1 MAFAAASAF
10 AAALIGLA
18 SVVESQAAEPAP
30 AAAPPSVPPA
40 VATAAPSDNRNPAA
54 TDIAP
59 EPPLSFEC
67 RVKCPIFDGRA
78 PLRTVRKAIR
88 GKRPVRVLAIG
99 SSSTVGVGASSPIAS
114 YPVRLENDLEGML
127 KGFDVEVVSRGVSG
141 EVAEGA
147 SERMRLEVAQQ
158 RPDLVVWQ
166 VGTNDAMAR
175 VGLDTFSDELRDTIR
190 WLATNKIDVVLIDPQ
205 YVERLSTDENYTGIV
220 EVIAKVAR
228 EERVLLV
235 NRFDAMADLAKQ
247 KGNGT
252 YLARDQFHLNDL
264 GYRCMAEYAA
274 RAIVAGIL
282 TAETEQAPKN

>member
-1 MAFAAASAF
+1 MAA
-10 AAALIGLA
+10 
-18 SVVESQAAEPAP
+18 
-30 AAAPPSVPPA
+30 
-40 VATAAPSDNRNPAA
+40 D
-54 TDIAP
+54 
-59 EPPLSFEC
+59 PPLSFEC
-67 RVKCPIFDGRA
+67 RVKCPVFEGKA
-78 PLRTVRKAIR
+78 PLRVVRRAIR
-88 GKRPVRVLAIG
+88 SKRPIRVLAIG
-99 SSSTVGVGASSPIAS
+99 SSSTVGVGATSPLAS
-114 YPVRLENDLEGML
+114 YPVRLENDLEGLL
-127 KGFDVEVVSRGVSG
+127 KGFEVEVVARGVSG

-147 SERMRLEVAQQ
+147 SERMKLEIAEQ

-175 VGLDTFSDELRDTIR
+175 VGVETFAAELHETLR

-205 YVERLSTDENYTGIV
+205 YVERLSQDASYTGIV
-220 EVIAKVAR
+220 ETIAKVAA

-235 NRFDAMADLAKQ
+235 NRFDAMADLARQ

-282 TAETEQAPKN
+282 NADAEQAPKN

>member
-1 MAFAAASAF
+1 MAFASAF
-10 AAALIGLA
+10 AGALIGLA
-18 SVVESQAAEPAP
+18 SVVASQAAEPAP
-30 AAAPPSVPPA
+30 AAAPTSVPPA
-40 VATAAPSDNRNPAA
+40 VIAAAPSDSRNPSAA
-54 TDIAP
+54 DIAP

-88 GKRPVRVLAIG
+88 GKRAVRVLAIG

-127 KGFDVEVVSRGVSG
+127 KGFDVQVVSRGVSG

-190 WLATNKIDVVLIDPQ
+190 WLAANKIDVVLIDPQ

-220 EVIAKVAR
+220 EAIAKVAR